1 MPSIRIALVDDH
13 PLMLSGLQDLLSRSG
28 GFEIVATGRSPRD
41 IPHICRVHKPEVIV
55 VDLFMGCDICAV
67 IAAAIRIAPRTKVV
81 AFTAAMGVEPA
92 ILALDAGATGYV
104 LKGGTSAE
112 LVQAIRSVH
121 AGGIYVTHSF
131 TSEVIARLRD
141 APFRTKAAKALMF
154 DLRELR
160 IIHLL
165 TIGKTDEQIAVALR
179 IDRTILDDHMSTL
192 RQKFEARNR
201 REAVIEAGKS
211 ACPPTIH

>member
-1 MPSIRIALVDDH
+1 MPAIRVALVDDH
-13 PLMLSGLQDLLSRSG
+13 PLMLNGLQDLLSRSG
-28 GFEIVATGRSPRD
+28 GFEIVATGKSPRD
-41 IPHICRVHKPEVIV
+41 ILDICKVHEPEVIV

-81 AFTAAMGVEPA
+81 AFTAALGVEPA

-104 LKGGTSAE
+104 SKGGTSAE
-112 LVQAIRSVH
+112 LVEAIESVH

-131 TSEVIARLRD
+131 TSEVIAKLRD
-141 APFRTKAAKALMF
+141 VPFIRKAAKALMF
-154 DLRELR
+154 NVRELR

-179 IDRTILDDHMSTL
+179 IDKTTLDNHMSTL

-201 REAVIEAGKS
+201 REAIIEARKS
-211 ACPPTIH
+211 ARPPTMH

>member
-1 MPSIRIALVDDH
+1 MPAIRVALVDDH
-13 PLMLSGLQDLLSRSG
+13 PLMLDGLQDLLSRSG

-41 IPHICRVHKPEVIV
+41 ILHICKVHEPEVIV

-81 AFTAAMGVEPA
+81 AFTAALGVEPA

-104 LKGGTSAE
+104 SKGGTSAE
-112 LVQAIRSVH
+112 LVEAIESVH
-121 AGGIYVTHSF
+121 AGGIYVTHRF
-131 TSEVIARLRD
+131 TSEVIAKLRN
-141 APFRTKAAKALMF
+141 APFIRKAAKALMF
-154 DLRELR
+154 NVRELR

-179 IDRTILDDHMSTL
+179 IDKATLDNHMSTL
-192 RQKFEARNR
+192 RKKFEARNR
-201 REAVIEAGKS
+201 REAIIEARKN
-211 ACPPTIH
+211 ARPPTLH

>member
-1 MPSIRIALVDDH
+1 MPTIKVALVDNH
-13 PLMLSGLQDLLSRSG
+13 PLMLNGLQDLLSRSG
-28 GFEIVATGRSPRD
+28 GFEIVATGKSSGD
-41 IPHICRVHKPEVIV
+41 ILHICRVHEPEVIV
-55 VDLFMGCDICAV
+55 VDLFMDCDICAM

-81 AFTAAMGVEPA
+81 AFTAALGVEPA

-112 LVQAIRSVH
+112 LVQAIQSVH
-121 AGGIYVTHSF
+121 AGEIYVTHSF

-141 APFRTKAAKALMF
+141 APFRRKAAKAVMF
-154 DLRELR
+154 NVRELR

-179 IDRTILDDHMSTL
+179 IDRTTLDSHISTL
-192 RQKFEARNR
+192 RKKIEARNR
-201 REAVIEAGKS
+201 REAIIEARKK
-211 ACPPTIH
+211 ARPRTMH